1 MGWFSGGYN
10 ARFQLLVGC
19 YSEIFWVSKN
29 TTVTSFC
36 MRNNAKFCQNGK
48 NERDSLL
55 TTDTPE
61 IAPGTV
67 VAPTGRV
74 P

>member
-1 MGWFSGGYN
+1 M
-10 ARFQLLVGC
+10 
-19 YSEIFWVSKN
+19 
-29 TTVTSFC
+29 TSFC
-36 MRNNAKFCQNGK
+36 MSNNAKFCQNGK